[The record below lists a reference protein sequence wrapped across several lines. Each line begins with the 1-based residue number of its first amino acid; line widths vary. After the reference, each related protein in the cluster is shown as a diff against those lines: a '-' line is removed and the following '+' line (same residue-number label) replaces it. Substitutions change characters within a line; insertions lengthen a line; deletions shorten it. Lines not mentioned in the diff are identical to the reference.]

1 MSLKGFDQLISSAKR
16 RNEYLKNYI
25 SVAKRVKKLV
35 NEKYAGA
42 KIYVFGSTVRGTY
55 TAASDID
62 VLVVLPKD
70 LSPDERA
77 ELMARVFMD
86 MPDAPVELHITDE
99 KGLNWYMRFIKKE
112 ELVEV

>member
-1 MSLKGFDQLISSAKR
+1 MSLKGFDQLISSARK

-25 SVAKRVKKLV
+25 QVAERVKDLV
-35 NEKYAGA
+35 NVEYADA
-42 KIYVFGSTVRGTY
+42 KIYVFGSTVRGTF

-62 VLVVLPKD
+62 VLVILPKD
-70 LSPDERA
+70 LGPYERA

-86 MPDAPVELHITDE
+86 MPDAPVELHITDR
-99 KGLNWYMRFIKKE
+99 KGLSWYMRFIKRE